1 MRRSRNILIA
11 TTILLIIPLMA
22 IAQDN
27 RGSAP
32 GSPIPLSE
40 IAEQWYGLGAA
51 LLATAASLLT
61 ALFTHRNNSMKLQ
74 FDAVNKQ
81 QEFLSKQNEDLMNS
95 FKSEIKELKHE
106 LDEARDIER
115 DMRISTGV
123 LEKRVEE
130 ALSANSRLL
139 TENTRLKEEVGVL
152 QQRINVLMGKD

>member
-1 MRRSRNILIA
+1 MRRSRDVIIT
-11 TTILLIIPLMA
+11 TTILLIIPLVA
-22 IAQDN
+22 IAQD
-27 RGSAP
+27 GSSAP
-32 GSPIPLSE
+32 ESSFPLSE
-40 IAEQWYGLGAA
+40 NAEQWYGLGAA

-95 FKSEIKELKHE
+95 FKSEIKELKQE
-106 LDEARDIER
+106 LDEARDVER

-130 ALSANSRLL
+130 ALSANSKLL
-139 TENTRLKEEVGVL
+139 TENSRLKEEMSIL
-152 QQRINVLMGKD
+152 QQRINVLMGKE